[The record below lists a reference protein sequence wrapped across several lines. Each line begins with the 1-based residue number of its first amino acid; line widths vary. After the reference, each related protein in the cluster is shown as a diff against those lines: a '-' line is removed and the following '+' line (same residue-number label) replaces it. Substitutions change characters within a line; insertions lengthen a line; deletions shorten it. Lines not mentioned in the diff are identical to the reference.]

1 MDVIV
6 FTLAAVH
13 TVSYCPVGNP
23 KQTTKSGLSTVM
35 NTIQICKDRH
45 IFPLIQKVRTD
56 RAKDTHFVF
65 FLQWNCG
72 II

>member
-13 TVSYCPVGNP
+13 TVTYFPMGNL

-35 NTIQICKDRH
+35 NTIQIRKDRH
-45 IFPLIQKVRTD
+45 IFLLIQKVRTE
-56 RAKDTHFVF
+56 RAKDTNFVF
-65 FLQWNCG
+65 FLQ
-72 II
+72 